1 MPKITL
7 KDAWVLARENFGQD
21 MVFYVPT
28 LKGYKTT
35 EYQNSSRP
43 LFVPISVT
51 GTQCELNCSHCRGTL
66 LKDMYKV
73 SSPDELYQLGVSL
86 RKLGCQGILLSGGST
101 CNGEVPLIPF
111 LSAARALK
119 RDLEIKIAVHTGLVS
134 KDLARALA
142 EAEVDAAMIDIIGCD
157 ETIREVYHLRASVDD
172 FERSLDYLY
181 QCGVKTSPHIV
192 IGLHFGKI
200 RGEEKA
206 LEIISFYPVASL
218 VLVILNPLS
227 GTPMADVQPPH
238 PLRLQSIFLKARMMF
253 SRTPLVLG
261 CARPGGKHKIITDF
275 IALEAGFN
283 GNAYPAEGIAS
294 YARKRGLEVEFQE
307 CCCSLVFETVGGGRP
322 HRQNDHNVKV
332 NP

>member
-7 KDAWVLARENFGQD
+7 KDAWALARENFGRG

-28 LKGYKTT
+28 LKGYRTT

-43 LFVPISVT
+43 LSVPISVT
-51 GTQCELNCSHCRGTL
+51 GTRCELNCSHCRGTL
-66 LKDMYKV
+66 LKDMYEV
-73 SSPDELYQLGVSL
+73 SSPDEFYQLGVSL

-101 CNGEVPLIPF
+101 WNGEVPLIPV
-111 LSAARALK
+111 LSAAGALK

-142 EAEVDAAMIDIIGCD
+142 EAEVDTAMIDIIGSD

-172 FERSLDYLY
+172 FERSLDYLHQY
-181 QCGVKTSPHIV
+181 GVKTSPHVV

-200 RGEEKA
+200 MGEEEA
-206 LEIISFYPVASL
+206 LEIISSYPVASL
-218 VLVILNPLS
+218 VLVVLNPLP
-227 GTPMADVQPPH
+227 GTPMAGVEPPH
-238 PLRLQSIFLKARMMF
+238 PLMLQSIFLKARMMF

-261 CARPGGKHKIITDF
+261 CARPGGRHKIITDF

-283 GNAYPAEGIAS
+283 GIAYPAEGIAS
-294 YARKRGLEVEFQE
+294 YARKRGLGVEFQE
-307 CCCSLVFETVGGGRP
+307 CCCSLVFETAGG
-322 HRQNDHNVKV
+322 V
-332 NP
+332 